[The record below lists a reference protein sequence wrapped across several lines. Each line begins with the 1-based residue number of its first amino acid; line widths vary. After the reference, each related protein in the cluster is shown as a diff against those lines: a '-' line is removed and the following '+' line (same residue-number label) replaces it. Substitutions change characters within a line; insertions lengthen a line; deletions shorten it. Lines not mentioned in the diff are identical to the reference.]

1 MIVKKITTILMGL
14 MVMAAIFAGCGNGR
28 SKQEATPTP
37 DVTAAPVEMKIGS
50 LKGPTSM
57 GLVYLMKQSEENKAV
72 NDYDFIM
79 YTAADELLP
88 LITKGELDIAM
99 VPANVASVLY
109 NKTNGAISVIDI
121 NTLGVLYIVSGD
133 ESIKSIQ
140 DLKGKTIY
148 MTGKG
153 TVPEYALTYI
163 LKSNNLETGKDVT
176 VEFKSEPT
184 EVASIL
190 AQDASAVGLL
200 PQPFVTSAM
209 MQNDKLKIVLDLTEQ
224 WNNIQGK
231 GGSTLVTGVTIIRND
246 FLKANE
252 AAVKAFLNEY
262 KTSTEYVNTNVAEAA
277 QLVAEKEIVAKA
289 AIAEK
294 AIPYCNITYMD
305 GKDMKEAL
313 SGYLQVLFDQNP
325 ESIGGKLPADDFY
338 YIP

>member
-1 MIVKKITTILMGL
+1 MKKLTAILMSL
-14 MVMAAIFAGCGNGR
+14 IVMATIFAGCGNGG

-57 GLVYLMKQSEENKAV
+57 GLVYLMKQSEESKAA
-72 NDYDFIM
+72 NDYDFTM

-99 VPANVASVLY
+99 IPANVASVLY
-109 NKTNGAISVIDI
+109 NKTNGAISVIDV

-133 ESIKSIQ
+133 ENIKSIK
-140 DLKGKTIY
+140 DLKGKSVY

-153 TVPEYALTYI
+153 TVPEFVFSYL
-163 LKSNNLETGKDVT
+163 LKANNLEAGKDVT

-190 AQDASAVGLL
+190 AQDTSAVGLL

-209 MQNDKLKIVLDLTEQ
+209 MQNQKLIIVLDLTEQ

-246 FLKANE
+246 FLKENE
-252 AAVKAFLNEY
+252 AAVKTFLKEY
-262 KTSTEYVNTNVAEAA
+262 KASTEYANTNVAEAA
-277 QLVAEKEIVAKA
+277 QLIVEKGIVAKA

-305 GKDMKEAL
+305 GDDMKEAL

-325 ESIGGKLPADDFY
+325 ASVGGKLPTDDFY

>member
-1 MIVKKITTILMGL
+1 MKKLTGILIGLIVIAG
-14 MVMAAIFAGCGNGR
+14 IFAGCNNGG
-28 SKQEATPTP
+28 SKQETTPTP

-57 GLVYLMKQSEENKAV
+57 GLVYLMKQSEENKAA
-72 NDYDFIM
+72 NNYDFTM

-88 LITKGELDIAM
+88 LITKGDLDIAM

-140 DLKGKTIY
+140 DLKGKTVY

-153 TVPEYALTYI
+153 TVPEYVFTYI
-163 LKSNNLETGKDVT
+163 LKSNNLEAGKDVM

-190 AQDASAVGLL
+190 AQDNSAVGLL

-209 MQNDKLKIVLDLTEQ
+209 MQNEKLKIVLDLTEQ

-246 FLKANE
+246 FLKENE
-252 AAVKAFLNEY
+252 AAVKTFLKEY
-262 KTSTEYVNTNVAEAA
+262 KASTEYVNTNVAEAA

-289 AIAEK
+289 PIAEK
-294 AIPYCNITYMD
+294 AIPYCNITYID
-305 GKDMKEAL
+305 GNDMKEAL

-325 ESIGGKLPADDFY
+325 ESVGGKLPADDFY